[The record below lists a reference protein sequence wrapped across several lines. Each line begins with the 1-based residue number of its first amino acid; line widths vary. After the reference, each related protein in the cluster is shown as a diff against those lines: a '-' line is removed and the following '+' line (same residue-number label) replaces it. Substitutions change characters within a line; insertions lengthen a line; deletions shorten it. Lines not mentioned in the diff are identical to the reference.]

1 MTSNV
6 YERISIVCADLAR
19 LDITNEDPMRFSKR
33 CCKRLA
39 YDALEKGV
47 YQAEE
52 FIQMISRIESDT
64 REIKEQP

>member
-1 MTSNV
+1 MNNV

-19 LDITNEDPMRFSKR
+19 IEITNEDPMRFSKR

-39 YDALEKGV
+39 HDALEKAV

-52 FIQMISRIESDT
+52 WILMISRIESDAKQ
-64 REIKEQP
+64 IKEQP

>member
-1 MTSNV
+1 MNNV

-19 LDITNEDPMRFSKR
+19 MEITNEDPMRFSKR

-39 YDALEKGV
+39 HDALEKAV

-52 FIQMISRIESDT
+52 WIQMISRIESDAKQ
-64 REIKEQP
+64 IKESP